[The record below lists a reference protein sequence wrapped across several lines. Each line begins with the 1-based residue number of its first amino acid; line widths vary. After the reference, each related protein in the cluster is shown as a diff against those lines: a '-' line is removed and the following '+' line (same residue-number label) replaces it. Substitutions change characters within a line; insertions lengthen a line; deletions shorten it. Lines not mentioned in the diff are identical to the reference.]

1 MPSPVSGAGEKDSLI
16 ADLTL
21 STFAL
26 WLSRSPVDSGP
37 PYDTY
42 CSLPAVFL
50 ALPFA
55 LCSLLRRRHATMIVL
70 TLRLDNLR
78 KSAVKYLLF
87 VCCPVVGSL

>member
-16 ADLTL
+16 ADLAL

-37 PYDTY
+37 AYDAY

-55 LCSLLRRRHATMIVL
+55 SLRESSSLMAESYCLLR
-70 TLRLDNLR
+70 
-78 KSAVKYLLF
+78 
-87 VCCPVVGSL
+87 

>member
-1 MPSPVSGAGEKDSLI
+1 MPSPVSGVGEKDSLI
-16 ADLTL
+16 ADFAL

-37 PYDTY
+37 AYNAY

-70 TLRLDNLR
+70 TPGLDNLR
-78 KSAVKYLLF
+78 
-87 VCCPVVGSL
+87 